1 MTDTSAFRTVL
12 RGYEPTQVDHVVAEL
27 TTSVDSARQEAAA
40 RTVEVANLHAAN
52 TALERTVAAH
62 ASRIAE
68 LEAAQRSAASPTYA
82 DLGSRIGSMLS
93 LADEEA
99 AELRAGAK
107 AAADE
112 HRSQAT
118 KEADAT
124 RAAADRYAED
134 IRTKADAD
142 ATKVLEDAR
151 RKADA
156 LLDDADREAS
166 ARRGEAEAV
175 YENQRAKAAAAAAD
189 FETTLATRRDKAA
202 AEFAAQMEQHQLS
215 LTAMQDRASTLAAES
230 DRAQKDAAATATGL
244 LDQARAEAAS
254 LVGAAREQADRIRR
268 DSEREL
274 AAVTARRDSITAQ
287 LTNVRHMLATLGGGS
302 FIDPLGDH
310 APAEAAP
317 VEAAQVVPEL
327 EAASEVVPADGAASD
342 EPSGSSASDDIAVE
356 DADVAALL
364 ESAPMEAAP
373 VKQRR

>member
-12 RGYEPTQVDHVVAEL
+12 RGYEPSQVDHAVAEL
-27 TTSVDSARQEAAA
+27 ATSVEAARQEAAA

-52 TALERTVAAH
+52 TALERSVATH

-68 LEAAQRSAASPTYA
+68 LEAAQRSAANPTFA
-82 DLGSRIGSMLS
+82 DLGSRIGSMLT

-99 AELRAGAK
+99 AQIRSGAQ

-112 HRSQAT
+112 HRAQST
-118 KEADAT
+118 KEANAT

-134 IRTKADAD
+134 VRTKADAE
-142 ATKVLEDAR
+142 ATKIVEDAR

-156 LLDDADREAS
+156 ILDDADREAS

-202 AEFAAQMEQHQLS
+202 AEFSAQMDQHQLS
-215 LTAMQDRASTLAAES
+215 LTAVQDRAAALAAES
-230 DRAQKDAAATATGL
+230 DRAHKDAAATATGL

-287 LTNVRHMLATLGGGS
+287 LTNVRQMLATLGGGS
-302 FIDPLGDH
+302 FIDPLGGH
-310 APAEAAP
+310 TEAEVAPTVAVAAP
-317 VEAAQVVPEL
+317 EADASTNHE
-327 EAASEVVPADGAASD
+327 EASTGDDDTEPATEAL
-342 EPSGSSASDDIAVE
+342 AVE
-356 DADVAALL
+356 DADGAALL
-364 ESAPMEAAP
+364 ESAPADAEP
-373 VKQRR
+373 VTQKVSR